1 MLANMNVKEFRNIT
15 TVVMLD
21 THSNCP
27 PPTVAIAYIEIVN
40 RKRGEVII
48 NFLLS
53 RYSFKCFHCFH
64 CGELM

>member
-1 MLANMNVKEFRNIT
+1 MLANMNVKKFRNIT

-27 PPTVAIAYIEIVN
+27 PPIVAVAYIEMVN
-40 RKRGEVII
+40 HKRREVII
-48 NFLLS
+48 NILLS

-64 CGELM
+64 FGELM